1 MHARIVA
8 AGWCGAAGLALAG
21 CFHDAG
27 NATGCAAFGCASETA
42 SAATTADE
50 TADDS
55 SSPTTTSAS
64 STGGSTTTSA
74 DATTSALP
82 GIPLAG
88 PVFRTTALEL
98 VDPRLYASDCK
109 EISGFL
115 QIGMMAAVQSHAT
128 NLLFAAMNYDAD
140 AAVQEFQIFRDGD
153 CVLGE
158 PYCVLPVAV
167 APAVVG
173 AENHDVD
180 PCVGFDAATINPDVL
195 DDLHDTQAPCT
206 IGPPTTMQV
215 QLLPGFEPV
224 PLVAGRFAAR
234 YVPDELAP
242 TDLRKGVLWGF
253 VPKAQAEQLTF
264 AVEDVKFNLWASL
277 RGSDHP
283 DACPVPMDDLPG
295 SVTDVDVLDMDTDG
309 PEPPTPGVYLYLNFA
324 ADRVDAYAPF

>member
-27 NATGCAAFGCASETA
+27 GATGCAAFGCASETA

-50 TADDS
+50 
-55 SSPTTTSAS
+55 SPTTTTTSAS
-64 STGGSTTTSA
+64 TTGGSTTASE

-98 VDPRLYASDCK
+98 VDPRLYAPDCK

-128 NLLFAAMNYDAD
+128 NLLFAAMNYDPA
-140 AAVQEFQIFRDGD
+140 AAVQEFQIFRDAD
-153 CVLGE
+153 CELGQ
-158 PYCVLPVAV
+158 PYCVLPLAV

-173 AENHDVD
+173 AENRDVD
-180 PCVGFDAATINPDVL
+180 ACVGFDPATINPDVL
-195 DDLHDTQAPCT
+195 AEIHDTQAPCT
-206 IGPPTTMQV
+206 IGPPTTMQI
-215 QLLPGFEPV
+215 QLLPGFDPV

-234 YVPDELAP
+234 YQPDELAP

-253 VPKAQAEQLTF
+253 VPKAKAEQLTF
-264 AVEDVKFNLWASL
+264 AVDDVKFNLWASL

-283 DACPVPMDDLPG
+283 GACPVPIDDLPG
-295 SVTDVDVLDMDTDG
+295 SVTDVDALDMDTDG